1 MRWLVWL
8 LNKVEN
14 KKYNLNETEADPL
27 SLVPCD
33 EKTLKNGDKVYVK
46 SISSYAVVDS
56 INAKKGECFVSVGSM
71 RMSVKTKDILVS
83 KAPVKAVQPKASV
96 KISTQISTGFKNE
109 INVIGLNREEA
120 LDKVIT
126 FIDAAVLNNAE
137 EIRIVHGKGQKIL
150 STAIH
155 ALLRKTKH
163 VASFRFGQYGE
174 GENGV
179 TIVTLK

>member
-1 MRWLVWL
+1 
-8 LNKVEN
+8 
-14 KKYNLNETEADPL
+14 
-27 SLVPCD
+27 
-33 EKTLKNGDKVYVK
+33 
-46 SISSYAVVDS
+46 
-56 INAKKGECFVSVGSM
+56 M

-163 VASFRFGQYGE
+163 IASFRFGQYGE